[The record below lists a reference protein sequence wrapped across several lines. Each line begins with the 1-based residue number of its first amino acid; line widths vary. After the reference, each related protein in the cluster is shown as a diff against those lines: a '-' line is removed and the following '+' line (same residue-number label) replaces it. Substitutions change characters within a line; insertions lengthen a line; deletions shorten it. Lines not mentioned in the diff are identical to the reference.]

1 MCSWNGTHLYVKNLR
16 YKVSQFKTFLTCSLN
31 KSQLLLVWS
40 WWKRNEPCSL
50 QRRHSSPESVT
61 PGGMWSLMS
70 LPGCV
75 HPAELSHGPAPE
87 PPQDAFRELSDRK
100 ARKQVFTL
108 SYKPEENTGTLS
120 CLSGL
125 GAEQSCQGLG
135 HWGVSTFPW
144 IRTWAGKG
152 GGWKGGFQEEPAE
165 GLELELYVLVSVGHC
180 MNRIVLFQAQERGE

>member
-1 MCSWNGTHLYVKNLR
+1 MSSWNGTHLYVKNLR
-16 YKVSQFKTFLTCSLN
+16 YKVSQFETCSLN

-40 WWKRNEPCSL
+40 WWKRNEACPL

-61 PGGMWSLMS
+61 PGGMWSLTS

-87 PPQDAFRELSDRK
+87 PPQDAFGELSDQK
-100 ARKQVFTL
+100 ARKQVFKL
-108 SYKPEENTGTLS
+108 SYKLEENTGTLS

-125 GAEQSCQGLG
+125 GAGQSCQVLG
-135 HWGVSTFPW
+135 YWGVSTFPW
-144 IRTWAGKG
+144 IMTWAGKG

-165 GLELELYVLVSVGHC
+165 GPELELIYPAV
-180 MNRIVLFQAQERGE
+180 